1 MVELFFLITREQ
13 IQTYT
18 TVYVL
23 YLLLTVTDRDVGCIG
38 VGVGSSGAFLGAED
52 GWLDVRGAGLLY
64 DDPLLQA
71 PTSIKTISIS

>member
-52 GWLDVRGAGLLY
+52 G
-64 DDPLLQA
+64 
-71 PTSIKTISIS
+71 